1 MRSIVLPGEM
11 ISASPLRIENSYI
24 ENGKT
29 YSNIM
34 GMYEPNSRGIIPLEG
49 SWSPNNEDTVVGIII
64 EPKGKVYIVDLQ
76 FFGRCLL
83 IPGKFDDYEF
93 TPGEVIEARIK
104 EVENRKTIIL
114 GEAKLLEGGKIIHVR
129 PKKVLRV
136 IGKKNTMIDQIK
148 QLTKTDIVVGLNG
161 IIWLRGGDIDL
172 ATEAIFKV
180 EREAH
185 TSGLTESI
193 KHYLE
198 SKVNAKT
205 KSE

>member
-1 MRSIVLPGEM
+1 MRNIVLPGD
-11 ISASPLRIENSYI
+11 IVAGSPQRIGNSYV

-29 YSNIM
+29 YSKIM
-34 GMYEPNSRGIIPLEG
+34 GMYEPNSREIIPLEG
-49 SWSPNNEDTVVGIII
+49 SWSPNQEDTVVGVVI
-64 EPKGKVYIVDLQ
+64 EPKGKVYIVDLA

-83 IPGKFDDYEF
+83 IPGKFDEYAFE
-93 TPGEVIEARIK
+93 PGDVIEARIR

-114 GEAKLLEGGKIIHVR
+114 GDAKPLEGGRIIRVK

-148 QLTKTDIVVGLNG
+148 GITKTDIVVGLNG
-161 IIWLRGGDIDL
+161 IIWLRGGEAEL
-172 ATEAIFKV
+172 AAEAISKV

-185 TSGLTESI
+185 VSGLTESI
-193 KHYLE
+193 KQYLE
-198 SKVNAKT
+198 ANANAKT

>member
-1 MRSIVLPGEM
+1 MRNIVLPGE
-11 ISASPLRIENSYI
+11 IVADSPQRIQNTYI

-29 YSNIM
+29 YAKIM

-49 SWSPNNEDTVVGIII
+49 SWNPNNEDTVVGVII

-83 IPGKFDDYEF
+83 ILGKFDDYKFEH
-93 TPGEVIEARIK
+93 GDVIEARIK

-114 GEAKLLEGGKIIHVR
+114 GEAKLLEGGKLIRVGAR
-129 PKKVLRV
+129 KVLRV

-148 QLTKTDIVVGLNG
+148 ALTKTDIIVGLNG
-161 IIWLRGGDIDL
+161 VIWLRGGDIDL
-172 ATEAIFKV
+172 ATDAIFKV

-185 TSGLTESI
+185 TSGLTEVI
-193 KHYLE
+193 KNYLE
-198 SKVNAKT
+198 SRTNAKT

>member
-1 MRSIVLPGEM
+1 MRSIVLPGEV
-11 ISASPLRIENSYI
+11 IADQPQRIENAYI

-29 YSNIM
+29 YAKIM

-49 SWSPNNEDTVVGIII
+49 SWSPNIEDTVVGVVTEQRNKVFII
-64 EPKGKVYIVDLQ
+64 DLM

-83 IPGKFDDYEF
+83 VPGKFDEYSFE
-93 TPGEVIEARIK
+93 PGEVIEARIR
-104 EVENRKTIIL
+104 EVENRKTIVL
-114 GEAKLLEGGKIIHVR
+114 SDGKLLEGGRIIKVK

-148 QLTKTDIVVGLNG
+148 QLTQTDIVVGLNG
-161 IIWLRGGDIDL
+161 LIWLRGGKIDL
-172 ATEAIFKV
+172 AEETIFKV

-193 KHYLE
+193 RQYLE
-198 SKVNAKT
+198 TRT
-205 KSE
+205 KRE

>member
-1 MRSIVLPGEM
+1 MRNIVLPGEIVAERPQM
-11 ISASPLRIENSYI
+11 IQNTYI

-29 YSNIM
+29 YSKIM

-49 SWSPNNEDTVVGIII
+49 SWNPNNEDTVVGVVL
-64 EPKGKVYIVDLQ
+64 EPKGKVYLVDLM

-83 IPGKFDDYEF
+83 IPGKFDDYSFE
-93 TPGEVIEARIK
+93 TGDVIEARIK

-114 GEAKLLEGGKIIHVR
+114 GEGKLLEGGKIIRVK

-136 IGKKNTMIDQIK
+136 IGKKNTMINQIK
-148 QLTKTDIVVGLNG
+148 ELTKTEIVVGLNG
-161 IIWLRGGDIDL
+161 IIWLRGGKIEL
-172 ATEAIFKV
+172 ATDAIFKI

-185 TSGLTESI
+185 MSGLTESI
-193 KHYLE
+193 RQYLE
-198 SKVNAKT
+198 TRT

>member
-1 MRSIVLPGEM
+1 MRNIVLPGE
-11 ISASPLRIENSYI
+11 IVAERPQIIQNTYI

-29 YSNIM
+29 YSKIM

-49 SWSPNNEDTVVGIII
+49 SWNPNNEDTVVGVVL
-64 EPKGKVYIVDLQ
+64 EPKGKVYIIDLM

-83 IPGKFDDYEF
+83 IPGKFDDYSFE
-93 TPGEVIEARIK
+93 TGDVIEARIK
-104 EVENRKTIIL
+104 DVENRKTIIL
-114 GEAKLLEGGKIIHVR
+114 GEGKLLEGGKIIRVK

-136 IGKKNTMIDQIK
+136 IGKKNTMINQIIE
-148 QLTKTDIVVGLNG
+148 LTKTEIVVGLNG
-161 IIWLRGGDIDL
+161 IIWLRGGKIDL
-172 ATEAIFKV
+172 ATDAIFKI

-193 KHYLE
+193 KQYLE
-198 SKVNAKT
+198 TRT

>member
-1 MRSIVLPGEM
+1 MRNIVLPGEM
-11 ISASPLRIENSYI
+11 IAQSPQYIHNSYI

-29 YSNIM
+29 YSKVM
-34 GMYEPNSRGIIPLEG
+34 GMYEPNSRGVIPLEG
-49 SWSPNNEDTVVGIII
+49 SWSPNPEDTVVGIVK
-64 EPKGKVYIVDLQ
+64 ESKGKVYIIDLQ

-83 IPGKFDDYEF
+83 IPNKLEDYSFE
-93 TPGEVIEARIK
+93 PGDLVEARIK

-114 GEAKLLEGGKIIHVR
+114 GEGKILEGGKIIRVK

-148 QLTKTDIVVGLNG
+148 ALTQTDIIVGLNG
-161 IIWLRGGDIDL
+161 TVWLRGGNIDL
-172 ATEAIFKV
+172 AIDAIQKV

-185 TSGLTESI
+185 TTGLTEAI

-198 SKVNAKT
+198 TNAKT

>member
-1 MRSIVLPGEM
+1 MRNIVLPGE
-11 ISASPLRIENSYI
+11 IVAESPQRIQNAYI

-29 YSNIM
+29 YSKIM

-49 SWSPNNEDTVVGIII
+49 SWNPNPEDTVVGVVL
-64 EPKGKVYIVDLQ
+64 EPKGKVYIIDLM

-83 IPGKFDDYEF
+83 IPNKFEDYSFE
-93 TPGEVIEARIK
+93 TGDVIEAKITD
-104 EVENRKTIIL
+104 VENRKTIIL
-114 GEAKLLEGGKIIHVR
+114 GGGKLLEGGKVIRVK

-148 QLTKTDIVVGLNG
+148 AITKTDIVVGLNG
-161 IIWLRGGDIDL
+161 IIWLRGGEMDL
-172 ATEAIFKV
+172 ATDAIFKI

-185 TSGLTESI
+185 VSGLTESI
-193 KHYLE
+193 KQYLE
-198 SKVNAKT
+198 SNTKT

>member
-1 MRSIVLPGEM
+1 MRNIVLPGE
-11 ISASPLRIENSYI
+11 IVADSPQRIQNSYI

-29 YSNIM
+29 YSKIM

-49 SWSPNNEDTVVGIII
+49 SWNPNPEDTVVGVVL
-64 EPKGKVYIVDLQ
+64 EPKGKVYIIDLK

-83 IPGKFDDYEF
+83 IPNKFEDYAFE
-93 TPGEVIEARIK
+93 PGDVIEAKITD
-104 EVENRKTIIL
+104 VENRKTIIL
-114 GEAKLLEGGKIIHVR
+114 GGGKLLEGGKIIRVK

-148 QLTKTDIVVGLNG
+148 AITKTDIVVGLNG

-172 ATEAIFKV
+172 ATDAIFKI

-185 TSGLTESI
+185 VSGLTESI
-193 KHYLE
+193 RQYLE
-198 SKVNAKT
+198 TNAKT